1 MGAFIGPQAEDFFS
15 KFRVKKAFFGAQR
28 LTERD
33 GFTDPTPLYTR
44 LKNAMRQNTEK
55 AIMLLDSSKFGL
67 RSLVQV
73 MALDEVDTIV
83 TRADAPPD
91 IVTALKSR
99 GIDIHN
105 RMIVV
110 KP

>member
-1 MGAFIGPQAEDFFS
+1 MNG
-15 KFRVKKAFFGAQR
+15 
-28 LTERD
+28 
-33 GFTDPTPLYTR
+33 
-44 LKNAMRQNTEK
+44 
-55 AIMLLDSSKFGL
+55 LLDSSKFGL

-91 IVTALKSR
+91 IVTALKSS
-99 GIDIHN
+99 GVDIRN